1 MCGLYNHIKYKMV
14 SQEWCC
20 TTLLLFSDFPEIQRK
35 VKNMIICMSTWMFV
49 CARQIL
55 LVLHNWKVFQVLL
68 IRFVYCRV
76 MLLVQ

>member
-1 MCGLYNHIKYKMV
+1 MV

-55 LVLHNWKVFQVLL
+55 LVLHNWKVFK
-68 IRFVYCRV
+68 FY
-76 MLLVQ
+76 